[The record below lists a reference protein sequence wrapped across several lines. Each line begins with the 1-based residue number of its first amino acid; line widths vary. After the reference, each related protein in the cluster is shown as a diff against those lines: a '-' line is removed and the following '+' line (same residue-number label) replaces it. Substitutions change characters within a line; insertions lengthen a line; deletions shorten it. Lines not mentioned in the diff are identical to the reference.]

1 MTAYDGIVGDYHWLH
16 DDVGLRLGTL
26 TPGVRAT
33 LCVLDEGTA
42 VLDAAC
48 GIGLDAVALA
58 RRGME
63 VTASDASEAMVEAT
77 RAGLAAAGL
86 DATVVHARWTELP
99 GLLGEDRFDAVL
111 CTGNSLAHADAAGV
125 RGALEAFCRV
135 LRPGG
140 LLVVDT
146 HRWESL
152 LVPGDRTV
160 VEPGCRHRAGATASV
175 RYHWRVDDPG
185 DGPPRCRLTVEMEI
199 AEAGGVRTTR
209 HDLDFHPFSV
219 GQLLGWVRERFEV
232 VTCDAHPAEDR
243 YSVVAR
249 RPGRPVSSGE
259 RCR

>member
-1 MTAYDGIVGDYHWLH
+1 MTAYDAIVGDYHWLH
-16 DDVGLRLGTL
+16 DDVGLRLGTT
-26 TPGVRAT
+26 TPGVRAA
-33 LCVLDEGTA
+33 LRALGEGDA

-58 RRGME
+58 RRGMD
-63 VTASDASEAMVEAT
+63 VTAADANEAMVEAT

-86 DATVVHARWTELP
+86 DAAVVHAPWAELP
-99 GLLGEDRFDAVL
+99 RRVGEDRFDAVL

-125 RGALEAFCRV
+125 RGALAAFWRV

-146 HRWESL
+146 HRWESVL
-152 LVPGDRTV
+152 AAGDHAVAER
-160 VEPGCRHRAGATASV
+160 GCLRRAGATASV
-175 RYHWRVDDPG
+175 RYRWRVE
-185 DGPPRCRLTVEMEI
+185 GPAEGARRCRLSVEMEI
-199 AEAGGVRTTR
+199 AEAGGVRTAS

-219 GQLLGWVRERFEV
+219 EQLLGWVRERFEV

-249 RPGRPVSSGE
+249 RPGAQGE
-259 RCR
+259 EGRR